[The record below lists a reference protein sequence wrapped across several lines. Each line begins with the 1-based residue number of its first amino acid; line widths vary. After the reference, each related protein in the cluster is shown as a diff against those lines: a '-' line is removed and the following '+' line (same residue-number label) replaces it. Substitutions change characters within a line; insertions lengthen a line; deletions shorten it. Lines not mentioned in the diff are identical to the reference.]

1 MTDLPNSAHYRRY
14 ADVARKLAKQQGSNG
29 FMWAQLAVL
38 WNQVA
43 DRKAAREALRPPQD
57 QTDNSAQPMKAALT
71 PAISSSGWSRALV
84 TKVEHRAN
92 SLPPLFRQRDRRWA
106 S

>member
-1 MTDLPNSAHYRRY
+1 MTDRPNSVHYRRY
-14 ADVARKLAKQQGSNG
+14 ANVARKLAIQQEGSNG

-43 DRKAAREALRPPQD
+43 DPRLPGRRSDLRKIRRTTARQSTKP
-57 QTDNSAQPMKAALT
+57 TLT
-71 PAISSSGWSRALV
+71 PAISSSGCSRALV

-92 SLPPLFRQRDRRWA
+92 SLQSAVLLNRG
-106 S
+106 

>member
-1 MTDLPNSAHYRRY
+1 MTDLPNSARYRRY

-43 DRKAAREALRPPQD
+43 DREAAKEAPLPPQD
-57 QTDNSAQPMKAALT
+57 QTDNSP
-71 PAISSSGWSRALV
+71 PADESGA
-84 TKVEHRAN
+84 HAGN
-92 SLPPLFRQRDRRWA
+92 
-106 S
+106 